1 MISTDEIIVILSV
14 FVRYDVE
21 QPSKL
26 DRVRADYNVHYWSQG
41 FFGIDDQGEVYVS
54 PRKDKAHQTQLSS
67 IVKQLERAI

>member
-41 FFGIDDQGEVYVS
+41 FFGIDDQAKCMCRREKTKLIK
-54 PRKDKAHQTQLSS
+54 RN
-67 IVKQLERAI
+67 